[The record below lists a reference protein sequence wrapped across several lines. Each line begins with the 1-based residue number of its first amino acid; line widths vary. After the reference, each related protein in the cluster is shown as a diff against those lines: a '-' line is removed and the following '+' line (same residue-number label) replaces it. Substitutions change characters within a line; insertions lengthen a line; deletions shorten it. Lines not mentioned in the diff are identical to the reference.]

1 MTLPPPGWYPDP
13 EQPTRKRWW
22 SGATWTAGVQE
33 EPAAVPTPTPAAAA
47 EPSSDYVPMPHHPA
61 APEDRVVVPRPV
73 GTKSSRAKQ
82 ANFPSWVG
90 LIIGALSFLYN
101 PFALVSIPALLVSV
115 FGLLIAISLKRSTGT
130 LTGGF
135 FAIGG
140 IVLALITAAIA
151 WPEIALFLDLRQGII
166 PDIPGIP
173 DISNIPLVPT
183 PFPSD

>member
-13 EQPTRKRWW
+13 EQPARKRWW
-22 SGATWTAGVQE
+22 SGDHWTADVQE
-33 EPAAVPTPTPAAAA
+33 PPAAAPTPAP
-47 EPSSDYVPMPHHPA
+47 EPANDYVPMPFHPA
-61 APEDRVVVPRPV
+61 APEERVVVPRPV
-73 GTKSSRAKQ
+73 GTRSSRAKQ

-101 PFALVSIPALLVSV
+101 PFALVSLPAFLVSG
-115 FGLLIAISLKRSTGT
+115 FGLLIAGSLKRSTGT
-130 LTGGF
+130 FTGGF
-135 FAIGG
+135 FALGG
-140 IVLALITAAIA
+140 ILLAIITAVIA